1 MYCFRLFL
9 ALNISAYFSARKSAV
24 FPKRPSNENQGHSN
38 NNVNDKENN
47 KPMVGSKPLKIDTT
61 TTSSTL
67 EKSGKIINQEPPKS
81 PKPKLPNVE
90 DKPKLPVEEK
100 PPEIREIKTPPVIG
114 WKPLQSQSSVTS
126 LSSNSLTS
134 PVEEN
139 KSETKNWKTSN
150 VETKTEKMS
159 LEERVNVYQKI
170 PLNRN
175 GCFDLSRENCQILK
189 VWIFRQIAMFVF
201 YFTK

>member
-1 MYCFRLFL
+1 
-9 ALNISAYFSARKSAV
+9 
-24 FPKRPSNENQGHSN
+24 
-38 NNVNDKENN
+38 
-47 KPMVGSKPLKIDTT
+47 MVGSKPLKIDTT
-61 TTSSTL
+61 TSTL

-90 DKPKLPVEEK
+90 DKPKVEEK
-100 PPEIREIKTPPVIG
+100 TPEIREIKTPPVIG

-126 LSSNSLTS
+126 LSSVNSLTS

-159 LEERVNVYQKI
+159 LEERVN
-170 PLNRN
+170 
-175 GCFDLSRENCQILK
+175 
-189 VWIFRQIAMFVF
+189 IFSKNSVKSKCLLD
-201 YFTK
+201 FTK

>member
-1 MYCFRLFL
+1 
-9 ALNISAYFSARKSAV
+9 
-24 FPKRPSNENQGHSN
+24 
-38 NNVNDKENN
+38 
-47 KPMVGSKPLKIDTT
+47 MVGSKPLKIDTT

-100 PPEIREIKTPPVIG
+100 PSEIREIKTPPVIG

-126 LSSNSLTS
+126 LSSVNSLTS

-159 LEERVNVYQKI
+159 LEERVNI
-170 PLNRN
+170 
-175 GCFDLSRENCQILK
+175 FLK
-189 VWIFRQIAMFVF
+189 NSVKSQCLLD
-201 YFTK
+201 FTK

>member
-1 MYCFRLFL
+1 MQHCLFL

-38 NNVNDKENN
+38 NNNDKENN
-47 KPMVGSKPLKIDTT
+47 KPMVGSKPPLKIDTT
-61 TTSSTL
+61 TSTL
-67 EKSGKIINQEPPKS
+67 EKSSSKIINQEPPAAAGPKS

-90 DKPKLPVEEK
+90 DKPKLPPVVSSSQEEK
-100 PPEIREIKTPPVIG
+100 PPPEIREIKTPPVIG

-126 LSSNSLTS
+126 LTSVNSLTS

-150 VETKTEKMS
+150 VEMKMDKMS
-159 LEERVNVYQKI
+159 LEERVRKI
-170 PLNRN
+170 HFQIFLT
-175 GCFDLSRENCQILK
+175 FFLVKSKLSTAEK
-189 VWIFRQIAMFVF
+189 SKTTAF
-201 YFTK
+201 

>member
-1 MYCFRLFL
+1 MSKLSKSVFLSNCFSIVRAFRLKISILL

-100 PPEIREIKTPPVIG
+100 PQEIREIKTPPVIG

-126 LSSNSLTS
+126 LSSVNSLTS

-159 LEERVNVYQKI
+159 LEERVN
-170 PLNRN
+170 
-175 GCFDLSRENCQILK
+175 
-189 VWIFRQIAMFVF
+189 IFSKNSVKSQCLLD
-201 YFTK
+201 FTK